1 MARKFPETTE
11 AVLRSKSPI
20 LHAAMLDALVEH
32 GVLEKVEVI
41 RATPD
46 AEVKSRCVRRDHFE
60 HHLMDTLRDEVT
72 FGPDCE
78 MEFEGGQRVT
88 RYESKWEEVQ

>member
-1 MARKFPETTE
+1 MTRKFPETTE
-11 AVLRSKSPI
+11 AVLRSKSPL

-41 RATPD
+41 RDVGDLGVRP
-46 AEVKSRCVRRDHFE
+46 RCVRRDHFD
-60 HHLMDTLRDEVT
+60 HHQMDMLRGERI

-78 MEFEGGQRVT
+78 MEFEGGRRAT